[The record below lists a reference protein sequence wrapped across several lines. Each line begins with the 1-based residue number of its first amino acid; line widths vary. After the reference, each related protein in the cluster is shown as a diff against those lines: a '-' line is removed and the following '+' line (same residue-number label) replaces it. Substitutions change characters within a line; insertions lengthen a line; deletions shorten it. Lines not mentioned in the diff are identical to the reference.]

1 MPLRRPTISG
11 GQQPAMSKELLDF
24 CQCSSGLLLTL
35 HLFFGSIVCP
45 YNCVLRTCTG
55 VRGAL
60 KKWAVWLVRGR
71 EADVSQ
77 GKVPPA

>member
-1 MPLRRPTISG
+1 
-11 GQQPAMSKELLDF
+11 MSKELLDF

-35 HLFFGSIVCP
+35 HLFFGFIVCP

-60 KKWAVWLVRGR
+60 KKWAV
-71 EADVSQ
+71 
-77 GKVPPA
+77 